1 MYTESFQFC
10 ISLFSKFMD
19 TQLHS
24 EQLLAAKKR
33 FATIFE
39 DNLLIQKMLIY
50 FINNRIQDFVDP
62 LTTTLY
68 LMMSTP
74 LQFVLCESGIL
85 PFKTNLLSVFP
96 YNLLQ
101 KEHLKNL
108 ETIILEVPVEHHRE
122 TMETSG
128 QYTLSIPLNKPNCH
142 TFVNQKKV
150 LENFVIVIFKNNKV
164 YEDLNVCKTLCNIVL
179 QRLMSKIQFSSD
191 LIEYIVSL
199 INSHGN
205 SLLVSEEIGA

>member
-1 MYTESFQFC
+1 
-10 ISLFSKFMD
+10 MD
-19 TQLHS
+19 L
-24 EQLLAAKKR
+24 KKNSVDLSTVR
-33 FATIFE
+33 KTFHDIFE
-39 DNLLIQKMLIY
+39 DDILIQKMLIY
-50 FINNRIQDFVDP
+50 FINNRVQDFVDP

-68 LMMSTP
+68 LIMSTP

-85 PFKTNLLSVFP
+85 PFKTNLLPVFP
-96 YNLLQ
+96 YNILRI
-101 KEHLKNL
+101 EHLKTL
-108 ETIILEVPVEHHRE
+108 ESIILEVPVENHRE

-128 QYTLSIPLNKPNCH
+128 QYTLSIFLNKQSCH
-142 TFVNQKKV
+142 KFINQRKV
-150 LENFVIVIFKNNKV
+150 LENFVIVIFKNNRI

-205 SLLVSEEIGA
+205 TLQDSEEISMD

>member
-1 MYTESFQFC
+1 MSSMEAGNL
-10 ISLFSKFMD
+10 SLVR
-19 TQLHS
+19 
-24 EQLLAAKKR
+24 KKYHD
-33 FATIFE
+33 IF
-39 DNLLIQKMLIY
+39 DDDGLIQKMLIY

-101 KEHLKNL
+101 KDHLQTM
-108 ETIILEVPVEHHRE
+108 ETIITEVPTEYQRE

-128 QYTLSIPLNKPNCH
+128 QYTLTIFLNKHNSHNFLDP
-142 TFVNQKKV
+142 KRV
-150 LENFVIVIFKNNKV
+150 LENFVIIIFKNNKV

-179 QRLMSKIQFSSD
+179 QRLMSKIQFSSN

-205 SLLVSEEIGA
+205 LLQISEEISHA

>member
-1 MYTESFQFC
+1 M
-10 ISLFSKFMD
+10 SKNKKTKPMD
-19 TQLHS
+19 LIV
-24 EQLLAAKKR
+24 ARNK
-33 FATIFE
+33 FYDIFE
-39 DNLLIQKMLIY
+39 DDALLQRMLIY

-74 LQFVLCESGIL
+74 LQFVLCESGLL
-85 PFKTNLLSVFP
+85 PFKTNLLTVFP
-96 YNLLQ
+96 YNFL
-101 KEHLKNL
+101 KVEHLETL
-108 ETIILEVPVEHHRE
+108 ESIINEVSVEHQRE

-128 QYTLSIPLNKPNCH
+128 QYTLAVNLNKINSH
-142 TFVNQKKV
+142 KFTNQKKI
-150 LENFVIVIFKNNKV
+150 LENFVVVIFKNNKV

-179 QRLMSKIQFSSD
+179 QRLMSKIQFSSE

-205 SLLVSEEIGA
+205 DLQISDA